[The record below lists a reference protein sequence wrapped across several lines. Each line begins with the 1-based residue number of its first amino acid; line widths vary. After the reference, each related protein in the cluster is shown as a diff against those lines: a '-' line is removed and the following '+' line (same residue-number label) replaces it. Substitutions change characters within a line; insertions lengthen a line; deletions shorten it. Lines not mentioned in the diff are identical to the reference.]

1 MKSNFT
7 FGLPLHGRSF
17 LLTIRKT
24 NFYFSSTLLLAV
36 CCFFLS
42 FQSFSQTFPPASNC
56 TSKDLSLVAATL
68 PFSKCET
75 CTGGTVTK
83 PLTLAINNKTGSTR
97 TSFAFWATLV
107 ILNADGSVAST
118 TQISKCFSTIPKNAT
133 TSYLYGNLSFQCG
146 QSLILTNIWEAWT
159 DASPNSTCP
168 TLLNSTSTINP
179 KCGTLPMLNIVAGDD
194 ANFNVTNATCTTT
207 GSIQV
212 SPFGGAGGPYTV
224 TISNVNSTT
233 VAQTVSIATGGSY
246 TFQNLTSGVYTFGI
260 SDPNNCTPI
269 VRTRTVTASG
279 SVPVPTSGGD
289 QTQCQQSPIQTLTA
303 TATTISGGTITWY
316 NASSGGSV
324 VANPTLNSVGTVTY
338 YAQASNGTCTS
349 ATRTPVTLTIS
360 AAPSAPTSGGDQTEC
375 QQSPIQTLTATAS
388 GGTIAWYDASSG
400 GNAVANPTLNA
411 VGTVTYYAQSSN
423 STCNSLTRTPVSL
436 TINAAPSA
444 PTSGGDQT
452 ECAQNPVQTLTATAS
467 GGTITWYNAASG
479 GNVVA
484 SPTLNAVGTV
494 TYYAQ
499 SSNGTCNSLS
509 RTPVSLTINASPAA
523 PTSGGDQTQC
533 AQNPVQTLTATASG
547 GTITWYDAASGGNSV
562 SSPTLNAVGIVTY
575 YAQSSN
581 GSCNSLSRTPVTL
594 TINASPTA
602 PDATPTQPTCV
613 KGGSITITAVSGETF
628 SFDDGAF
635 SSTLTYG
642 SLIPASS
649 HTIVAKNSA
658 GCTSATTTITL
669 NNVPNAPNPPTIC
682 VTQPSLCGPTTGS
695 VTILSPLGADYS
707 YSIDNGTTW
716 QSGTDFNGLA
726 PGSVSG
732 IKVMQNST
740 GCVSSAVSCDASNCS
755 APTISMVQ
763 TQSPV
768 IANNQTTIKAYPN
781 PFNNTVKF
789 MVTNSTGGRG
799 TLEVWNM
806 LGQKVATVY
815 QGYFAPGSSTYE
827 FKSNESRTNGLI
839 YRLVLGGKPIT
850 GKLIHIPGSN

>member
-24 NFYFSSTLLLAV
+24 NFYFNSTLLLAV

-260 SDPNNCTPI
+260 SDPNNCTP
-269 VRTRTVTASG
+269 VVKTRTVSASG
-279 SVPVPTSGGD
+279 SVPAPTSGGD

-423 STCNSLTRTPVSL
+423 STCNSLTRTLVSL

-499 SSNGTCNSLS
+499 SSNGT
-509 RTPVSLTINASPAA
+509 
-523 PTSGGDQTQC
+523 
-533 AQNPVQTLTATASG
+533 
-547 GTITWYDAASGGNSV
+547 
-562 SSPTLNAVGIVTY
+562 
-575 YAQSSN
+575 
-581 GSCNSLSRTPVTL
+581 CNSLSRTPVTL